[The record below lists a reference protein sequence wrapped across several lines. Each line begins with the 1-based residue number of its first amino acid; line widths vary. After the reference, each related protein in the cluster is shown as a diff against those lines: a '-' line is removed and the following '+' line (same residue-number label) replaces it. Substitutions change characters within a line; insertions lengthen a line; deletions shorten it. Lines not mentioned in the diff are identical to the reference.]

1 MLSFTKTLTSLRK
14 LLRSKTK
21 ERVPFSDLFVR
32 FQNIL
37 KNNNT
42 AMELIAD
49 MGGKMGGDF
58 VFDKKYL
65 EDSVKELHRI
75 IRDSAYDLNFITHNK
90 NLEIYGIIED
100 LAKELEVEL
109 SGKLLI
115 RGAKTI
121 YYLDEIED
129 GMEDIVGYKAYN
141 LSKIIHLGK
150 TRVPNSFVVT
160 TGGFRDYL
168 AYNNLF
174 EKIGDLIEA
183 CKTEK
188 RPAESVSDAIR
199 LMILGGEIPPGL
211 RREVLAA
218 SRKICD
224 GKPDSC
230 YFSIRSSAVG
240 EDGDLSFAGLHDSFL
255 NVGFG
260 ELLSEFKKVLASLY
274 NQVSLEYRLRTNLS
288 PVEMAM
294 PVLYQTMIKSRV
306 AGVLYTLD
314 PNRPEASE
322 SILSC
327 SWGLGKIVV
336 EGAAA
341 VDTFRVARK
350 PPYSIVEQRIASKAL
365 MMVPLEKGPLRAVP
379 GELQSKPCI
388 TPKEVAM
395 IVEVG
400 LLLERYF
407 KTPLDVEWSLD
418 EEGQLWILQAR
429 QIKVSGARRLRF
441 PELMAALDSHPVL
454 LKDRGVIAYRGVGAG
469 PVWIVRD
476 MADLSQFPAGGVLVS
491 HYASPWLARAIPRAS
506 AIITDI
512 GAAIGHMATVARE
525 FRVPTLVGTE
535 VATQVLTANQE
546 VTVDAERNVIY
557 EGRIQELLERQL
569 LEKPAF
575 EITHEFQL
583 LRRLLRKIAPLSLVD
598 PEAPNFTAKGCR
610 TFHDIMRFIHEK
622 AFQALVQVGKDPRGF
637 VRRGGKRLRSHL
649 PLNLVLIDIGGGLAE
664 GVGREIDVD
673 AEQIASFP
681 MKALWQ
687 GLSSPK
693 AWSTDPIPVD
703 FQGFMSSLTRPQG
716 AEASGINLPGVNLAV
731 IGSNYVNLSLPLGY
745 HFTAVEAGMGP
756 LPRNNYIF
764 FRFVGGVT
772 DITRR
777 SRRAI
782 LLMTILEDVGFK
794 VKVNGDL
801 VIARAIDLTE
811 EQMSEYL
818 RLIGRLIG
826 FTRQLDVLLKN
837 DSDIDA
843 YLDKIMSQ
851 LKGPNENGIIREDK
865 NGENDSLHSG

>member
-1 MLSFTKTLTSLRK
+1 MVSFSRTLTSLRK
-14 LLRSKTK
+14 LLRSRMK

-37 KNNNT
+37 KNNNA

-49 MGGKMGGDF
+49 MGGKMGGDY

-65 EDSVKELHRI
+65 EDSVKELHRV
-75 IRDSAYDLNFITHNK
+75 IRDSAYDLNVITNNK

-100 LAKELEVEL
+100 LAKEFEVEL
-109 SGKLLI
+109 SGKLVI

-121 YYLDEIED
+121 YYLEEIED
-129 GMEDIVGYKAYN
+129 GMEDMVGYKAYN

-150 TRVPNSFVVT
+150 AKVPYSFVVAT
-160 TGGFRDYL
+160 SGFRDYL

-174 EKIGDLIEA
+174 ERIGDLIEA

-188 RPAESVSDAIR
+188 RSAESVSDAIR
-199 LMILGGEIPPGL
+199 LMILGGEVPPEL

-218 SRKICD
+218 SKKICD
-224 GKPDSC
+224 AKPDSC

-240 EDGDLSFAGLHDSFL
+240 EDGDLSFARLHDSFL

-274 NQVSLEYRLRTNLS
+274 NQVSLEYRLRKNLS
-288 PVEMAM
+288 PVDMAM

-336 EGAAA
+336 EGAVP
-341 VDTFRVARK
+341 VDTFRLSRR
-350 PPYSIVEQRIASKAL
+350 PPYPIVEQRIASKAQ
-365 MMVPLEKGPLRAVP
+365 MMVPLEKGPLQAVP
-379 GELQSKPCI
+379 RELQSKPCI
-388 TPKEVAM
+388 TPKEAALL
-395 IVEVG
+395 VEVG

-418 EEGQLWILQAR
+418 DGGQLWILQVR
-429 QIKVSGARRLRF
+429 QIKPRRARRVKL
-441 PELMAALDSHPVL
+441 PELMAALDGHPVL
-454 LKDRGVIAYRGVGAG
+454 LKEKGVIAYRGVGAG
-469 PVWIVRD
+469 PVWIVKD

-491 HYASPWLARAIPRAS
+491 HYASPWLAKAIPRAS

-535 VATQVLTANQE
+535 VATEVLTPNQE

-637 VRRGGKRLRSHL
+637 LRRGGKRLRSHL
-649 PLNLVLIDIGGGLAE
+649 PLNLVLIDIGGGLSE
-664 GVGREIDVD
+664 GVGREIEVD

-681 MKALWQ
+681 MKALWE

-703 FQGFMSSLTRPQG
+703 FKGFMSSLTRPQG
-716 AEASGINLPGVNLAV
+716 AEASGTTLPGVNLAV

-745 HFTAVEAGMGP
+745 HFTAVEAGIGP

-782 LLMTILEDVGFK
+782 LLMTILEEIGFK

-801 VIARAIDLTE
+801 VIARAIDITE
-811 EQMSEYL
+811 EQMSDYL
-818 RLIGRLIG
+818 RLTGRLIG

-837 DSDIDA
+837 DSDIDS
-843 YLDKIMSQ
+843 YLEKLMSQ
-851 LKGPNENGIIREDK
+851 LKGFNHNGIIREDK
-865 NGENDSLHSG
+865 NGEDDSLHSG